1 MNRKQYNSR
10 VSTREKRSPSVKNC
24 ALAFIS
30 GGAVCTLGRVLSDLF
45 TSLGAGEELVSALV
59 PVTLVFAAG
68 LFTGIGVYDKAA
80 RICGAGLFV
89 PITGFSNAVASS
101 AIEARSEG
109 MITGVGADIFR
120 IAGPVIVYGNAAAV
134 IYGIA
139 YYIYLCIAGA

>member
-1 MNRKQYNSR
+1 MNKKEYS
-10 VSTREKRSPSVKNC
+10 VYVTKREKRSPSVKNC
-24 ALAFIS
+24 VFAFVS
-30 GGAVCTLGRVLSDLF
+30 GGALCVLGKALSDLY
-45 TSLGAGEELVSALV
+45 SALGAGEELVAALV

-80 RICGAGLFV
+80 RVCGAGMFV

-109 MITGVGADIFR
+109 MVTGAGAEIFR

-139 YYIYLCIAGA
+139 YYIYLCAAGT

>member
-1 MNRKQYNSR
+1 MNRKQYNNR
-10 VSTREKRSPSVKNC
+10 VSAREKRSPTAKNC
-24 ALAFIS
+24 VSAFIS
-30 GGAVCTLGRVLSDLF
+30 GGAVCVLGKALADLF
-45 TSLGAGEELVSALV
+45 SALGAGEELVSALV

-134 IYGIA
+134 LYGVV